1 MADHIVRELEAAAQI
16 ILAPPNIITA
26 EQRQSAEAVF
36 LNFRK
41 TKSPYQLC
49 RNILETS
56 TVDYVLFEAAGL
68 VKAALVREWNLL
80 PSSDI
85 ISFRQYLLHYIISK
99 PTLAPFVR
107 ERILQVI
114 AIMVKRGSIE
124 DNGEERRA
132 ILNEVEGMVMSGDMQ
147 RQLLG
152 CSMIS
157 ALMQEYASTVKSS
170 DVGLKWEVHFSAK
183 RHFEVTDLKR
193 IFKFSISA
201 LSELTKDGIPETS
214 LPLVKHLL
222 SIAEGVLV
230 WGFIYANLPK
240 RLIGVFEAVYE
251 SDSSPALRMGPMW
264 RDVILEP
271 VVLQVFFSLYWKVRT
286 NPQLAHHARNCLV
299 QLASLNGAVVA
310 IHAAQVEYLTDYLK
324 EFLKLVSNIEIID
337 QEALGIANMIRKIIT
352 FFRPALTSIP
362 EEILRSF
369 MEQVSRLTCIFAE
382 GAAQEESMCAQ
393 DCLYMEAFEKMLET
407 WSSVLSESHLF
418 PTEFC
423 QQSSAQ
429 IFNVYLKCHLSSPEG
444 TRNSLQHDLNE
455 DIDDSEEDDRAK
467 FKEQLQTIGNFG
479 RQVPSHSLPVLS
491 HLLEIRTSK
500 LRQELSQL
508 VGQPKSLNMNSNLKE
523 LYEDLHWLVLIAGHV
538 LCMESEGEIALIP
551 SELMRYSIEQPQQG
565 RVDVNVSLQLLASLG
580 HNISEIQGAEE
591 SADHVIRLISTVFRL
606 CEIEKTAIGANIAD
620 TLSPELS
627 STIVWFLHRWS
638 LSYLLPTENYY
649 SEISPTLLQA
659 FGDDSPGA
667 PWIVNFLIEKVECN
681 VNTFKGEQNLIK
693 DTMQLL
699 VALVESQ
706 SKASYILKSERFGS
720 LIDLA
725 TKVQYQLPQ
734 TAKRG
739 LMRAIVQAGAALQG
753 DNNEGYWSQTLQP
766 LHDRFKQIVSNN
778 NFSRSY
784 HQEEVRVQIIDV
796 LESFIGAAQGV
807 QASTVKPVFHYVS
820 PVLAELANALGLYH
834 NYQEMVQLILE
845 MFCECTR
852 RMLCYLPE
860 PQSIRVYEACLQTIQ
875 TYARCNTNR
884 LTVDVTKEEDTFQDI
899 LLLMQLLTNLL
910 SKDILDLSHSE
921 GFPGQEQQQQQ
932 QPVTPADVFLF
943 GLNIVMPMM
952 TIELLKF
959 PSLCHQY
966 FKMITFVCEIYP
978 KKVCELPPE
987 LLQQLMASVELG
999 LFSFG
1004 HQITV
1009 LCCDIIQVMAKH
1021 IYTEAEKG
1029 QPKNQ
1034 LMAPFMNLLMN
1045 LILSNQINSDLVSN
1059 TSIPLYFLICCYQEQ
1074 YQALVQNFLAA
1085 QPDPEV
1091 AQRLAA
1097 AFNNLTANIQLNTER
1112 IHKLKFRD
1120 NFDNFV
1126 VTVQGFMLVK

>member
-1 MADHIVRELEAAAQI
+1 MADHMVRELEAAAQI
-16 ILAPPNIITA
+16 ILAPPNVVTA

-41 TKSPYQLC
+41 TKSPYELC
-49 RNILETS
+49 RTILETS

-68 VKAALVREWNLL
+68 VKAALIREWNLL

-132 ILNEVEGMVMSGDMQ
+132 MLNEVEGMVMSGDMQ

-157 ALMQEYASTVKSS
+157 ALMQEHASTVKSS
-170 DVGLKWEVHFSAK
+170 DVGLRWEVHFNAK
-183 RHFEVTDLKR
+183 KHFESTDLKR

-201 LSELTKDGIPETS
+201 LSELTKDGIPEAS

-230 WGFIYANLPK
+230 WGFVSANLPK
-240 RLIGVFEAVYE
+240 KLIGVFEAVYE
-251 SDSSPALRMGPMW
+251 SDSSPALRMGPVW
-264 RDVILEP
+264 QEVILEP
-271 VVLQVFFSLYWKVRT
+271 VLPVFFGLYWKVRT

-299 QLASLNGAVVA
+299 QLASLNGGVVA
-310 IHAAQVEYLTDYLK
+310 IYAIQIEYLTNYLN

-337 QEALGIANMIRKIIT
+337 QEAFGIANMVRKLIT
-352 FFRPALTSIP
+352 FFRPALNSIP

-382 GAAQEESMCAQ
+382 GAAQEESICAQ

-407 WSSVLSESHLF
+407 WSSVLSEGHLF
-418 PTEFC
+418 PAEFC

-429 IFNVYLKCHLSSPEG
+429 IFNVYLKCHLSAPEG
-444 TRNSLQHDLNE
+444 TRNSQDDPNE
-455 DIDDSEEDDRAK
+455 DIDNCEEDDRAK
-467 FKEQLQTIGNFG
+467 YKEQLQTIGNFG
-479 RQVPSHSLPVLS
+479 RQVLSHSLPVLS
-491 HLLEIRTSK
+491 HLLETRTSK
-500 LRQELSQL
+500 LRQQLSQL
-508 VGQPKSLNMNSNLKE
+508 VGQPKTLNMNANLKE

-538 LCMESEGEIALIP
+538 LCMESDGEAALIP
-551 SELMRYSIEQPQQG
+551 SEVMKYSIEQPQQG

-591 SADHVIRLISTVFRL
+591 SADHVIRLTAAVFRL

-627 STIVWFLHRWS
+627 STIVWFLRRWS
-638 LSYLLPTENYY
+638 LNYLLPYPIENYY
-649 SEISPTLLQA
+649 TQISPTLLQA
-659 FGDDSPGA
+659 FGYDSLGA
-667 PWIVNFLIEKVECN
+667 PWLANFFIEKVECN

-693 DTMQLL
+693 GTMQLL
-699 VALVESQ
+699 VALVDSQ
-706 SKASYILKSERFGS
+706 SKAAYMLKSERFRN

-725 TKVQYQLPQ
+725 IKTQLPQ

-739 LMRAIVQAGAALQG
+739 LMRAIVQAGAALP
-753 DNNEGYWSQTLQP
+753 NESNEGYWRQTLEP

-807 QASTVKPVFHYVS
+807 QASTVKPVFNYIS

-845 MFCECTR
+845 LFCECTR

-860 PQSIRVYEACLQTIQ
+860 PQSIRVYEACLQIIQ

-910 SKDILDLSHSE
+910 SKDILDLSQSE
-921 GFPGQEQQQQQ
+921 ASPGQEQQQQ
-932 QPVTPADVFLF
+932 PVKPADVFLF

-978 KKVCELPPE
+978 KKVCELPSE

-1021 IYTEAEKG
+1021 IYTEVDIG
-1029 QPKNQ
+1029 QPRNQ

-1045 LILSNQINSDLVSN
+1045 LILSNQIDSDLVST

-1074 YQALVQNFLAA
+1074 YHALVQNFLAA
-1085 QPDPEV
+1085 QRDPEI
-1091 AQRLAA
+1091 AQRLTV
-1097 AFNNLTANIQLNTER
+1097 AFNNLTRNVQLNTER
-1112 IHKLKFRD
+1112 ISKLKFRD
-1120 NFDNFV
+1120 NFDTFV

>member
-1 MADHIVRELEAAAQI
+1 MADHVVRELEAAAQI
-16 ILAPPNIITA
+16 ILAPPNIITP
-26 EQRQSAEAVF
+26 EQRQSAETVF

-41 TKSPYQLC
+41 AKSPYNLC

-68 VKAALVREWNLL
+68 IKAALIREWSLL
-80 PSSDI
+80 PSNDI
-85 ISFRQYLLHYIISK
+85 ISLRQYLLHYIINK

-107 ERILQVI
+107 ERMLQVI
-114 AIMVKRGSIE
+114 AIVVKRRSVD
-124 DNGEERRA
+124 DNGFERRD
-132 ILNEVEGMVMSGDMQ
+132 ILNDVEGMVMSGDMH
-147 RQLLG
+147 RLLG
-152 CSMIS
+152 CSMMS
-157 ALMQEYASTVKSS
+157 SLMQEYASTVKSS
-170 DVGLKWEVHFSAK
+170 DVGLKWEKHFNVK

-193 IFKFSISA
+193 IFKFSMSA
-201 LSELTKDGIPETS
+201 LSELTKDGIPDPS

-222 SIAEGVLV
+222 SITEGVLV

-240 RLIGVFEAVYE
+240 RLMGVFEAVHE
-251 SDSSPALRMGPMW
+251 SDNSPALRMGPYW
-264 RDVILEP
+264 RDVILDP

-299 QLASLNGAVVA
+299 QLASLNGSVVA
-310 IHAAQVEYLTDYLK
+310 MHGAQVEYLTVYLK

-337 QEALGIANMIRKIIT
+337 QEALGIATIIRKIIT
-352 FFRPALTSIP
+352 FFRPALNSVP
-362 EEILRSF
+362 EDILRSF

-393 DCLYMEAFEKMLET
+393 DCLYMEAFEKMLDT
-407 WSSVLSESHLF
+407 WSSILSESHLF

-423 QQSSAQ
+423 QQSSVQ

-444 TRNSLQHDLNE
+444 TRSTPQHNLNE
-455 DIDDSEEDDRAK
+455 DIDDSEEDDRTK
-467 FKEQLQTIGNFG
+467 FKDQLQTIGNFG

-491 HLLEIRTSK
+491 HLLENRTNK

-508 VGQPKSLNMNSNLKE
+508 VGQPKSLNMNANLKE

-538 LCMESEGEIALIP
+538 LCMESDGETPLIP

-591 SADHVIRLISTVFRL
+591 SADHVIRLISAVFRL
-606 CEIEKTAIGANIAD
+606 SEIEKIAIGANIAD

-638 LSYLLPTENYY
+638 LSYLVPSETYY
-649 SEISPTLLQA
+649 SEISPTFLQA
-659 FGDDSPGA
+659 FGKDSPGA
-667 PWIVNFLIEKVECN
+667 PWMVNFLIEKVECN
-681 VNTFKGEQNLIK
+681 VNTFKGEPKLIQ
-693 DTMQLL
+693 DTMQML
-699 VALVESQ
+699 VALVESP
-706 SKASYILKSERFGS
+706 SRASYILKSERFGR

-725 TKVQYQLPQ
+725 TKVEYQLPQ
-734 TAKRG
+734 AAKRR
-739 LMRAIVQAGAALQG
+739 LMRVIVQAGAALRG
-753 DNNEGYWSQTLQP
+753 ENNEGYWSQTLQP

-784 HQEEVRVQIIDV
+784 HQEDVRGQIIDV
-796 LESFIGAAQGV
+796 LESFIGAAQAV
-807 QASTVKPVFHYVS
+807 EDSTVKAVFHYVS
-820 PVLAELANALGLYH
+820 PVLGELANVLGLYH

-852 RMLCYLPE
+852 RILYYLPE
-860 PQSIRVYEACLQTIQ
+860 PQSIRVYETCLQTIQ

-884 LTVDVTKEEDTFQDI
+884 LTADVTKEEDTFQDI

-910 SKDILDLSHSE
+910 SKDILELGHSE
-921 GFPGQEQQQQQ
+921 SFPGQEQQPQQ
-932 QPVTPADVFLF
+932 QPVTPADVFIF
-943 GLNIVMPMM
+943 GLNIVMPIM

-1004 HQITV
+1004 HQITA

-1021 IYTEAEKG
+1021 IYTEVEKG
-1029 QPKNQ
+1029 QPRNQ

-1045 LILSNQINSDLVSN
+1045 LILSNQMNSDLVSN
-1059 TSIPLYFLICCYQEQ
+1059 TSTPLYFLICCYREQ
-1074 YQALVQNFLAA
+1074 YRALVANFLAA
-1085 QPDPEV
+1085 QSDREV
-1091 AQRLAA
+1091 AERLET
-1097 AFNNLTANIQLNTER
+1097 AFNNLTANIEFNTER
-1112 IHKLKFRD
+1112 TYKLRFRD
-1120 NFDNFV
+1120 RFDNFV